1 MKTRIFAALLFWL
14 AAGTAHA
21 AGNHPEL
28 DWRVMDTAHFRVYY
42 YAQVSQT
49 ASVIAETAERV
60 YPRLR
65 EKYGYDLPLPVR
77 IVLDDTSDPL
87 NGAAYHDYTLFQY
100 EGQASV
106 TEFRAVHDWL
116 SDVVSHEMAH
126 LFSLRKANMFGGMVP
141 GLIASGID
149 SPSQGRMQVAATFFI
164 PNELTPHW
172 FAEGVAQVDSS
183 DLGHDRWDSLRDML
197 LRTAMLEGGDLTLG
211 QMGSLTDKN
220 YLQAEKVYNHGFAF
234 LRYLNAT
241 GGPGT
246 AQRIA
251 KEAGAKLTWDFREP
265 MAKVLG
271 GDPEATFEAWKA
283 ERMAADQAWLQTWS
297 ADLYEGD
304 FVVDDGFLTRRAA
317 VSPDGKLLAA
327 TSNGG
332 TDFPT
337 GDLFFYDVTADSK
350 ENVFSGV
357 GADPAWLPDG
367 SGVIVSSDQAV
378 DLQGNG
384 FNDLYLVTTRGKTHR
399 LTTRMRAQDPAVS
412 PDGKWVA
419 ATVGYDGARNVTLWP
434 WNGKKLGA
442 PRRLTRFRPGIE
454 AIHPRFS
461 PDGTQL
467 VFAVNVGG
475 TADLWFADVTTGTL
489 TPLTQT
495 PQEEME
501 PFFLDATTVAYVSDD
516 RTAFDLYT
524 VNLADRSRTRF
535 TTTVGGAFSPSA
547 DATHFYYS
555 VYHDES
561 FAVYRRPRTA
571 EATAPAD
578 PLAPIDEACFRA
590 DLERMTAPVPP
601 LAQSRAYWFDSL
613 PLKAYPEFVVD
624 DRSARAGATLA
635 WSDVLSKHEFE
646 LEALLG
652 QNQDYHLGYKNHQLA
667 PDFILDVSRYLR
679 RNRTVRG
686 VEVAKFDF
694 TFDAA
699 LAGMVYVY
707 GQNTAFALTETFKRI
722 DFGFPLDR
730 ELERGFEHAGEFT
743 YFDLAPNVDNDV
755 NPTGGREATFRV
767 GLNHTRVF
775 ETTGSV
781 LDGKY
786 NKQRFY
792 SWTGGYTEYLALP
805 GDSTLEAAVKGGYLT
820 RPVYPFDQLFLG
832 GRIFF
837 LRQGE
842 FQTDTSFP
850 GYPEFAVAGEK
861 LFLASLAYRFP
872 VWQGHAKAGPFAA
885 DSVYL
890 GVFGDAGNVLP
901 YNVPWK
907 AMWKLPEITCPPG
920 ERSCTMAQAQ
930 LRGLLRDYGAE
941 VRLKTILFD
950 SSAWN
955 SFARVAYGMDNPEKA
970 ERLRFY
976 VGLGVGY

>member
-1 MKTRIFAALLFWL
+1 MSRRLLFALLVWL
-14 AAGTAHA
+14 VAATAEA

-28 DWRVMDTAHFRVYY
+28 DWKVMDTAHFRVYY
-42 YAQVSQT
+42 YEQVSQT
-49 ASVIAETAERV
+49 AAVVAETAERV

-65 EKYGYDLPLPVR
+65 AKYGYDLPLPVR

-106 TEFRAVHDWL
+106 TEFRAVHDWQ
-116 SDVVSHEMAH
+116 SDVVTHEMAH

-149 SPSQGRMQVAATFFI
+149 SPSQERMQVAATFFI
-164 PNELTPHW
+164 PNEMTPHW

-183 DLGHDRWDSLRDML
+183 DLGFDRWDSLRDML
-197 LRTAMLEGGDLTLG
+197 LRTAMLEGGDLSLDE
-211 QMGSLTDKN
+211 MGSLTDKN

-234 LRYLNAT
+234 LRYLNER

-251 KEAGAKLTWDFREP
+251 AAAGGVLTWDFREP

-271 GDPEATFEAWKA
+271 SDPEAAFDDWKVA
-283 ERMAADQAWLQTWS
+283 RMAADLAWLQTWS

-304 FVVDDGFLTRRAA
+304 FLIDDGFLTRRAA
-317 VSPDGKLLAA
+317 VSPDGRTLAY

-332 TDFPT
+332 SDYPT
-337 GDLFFYDVTADSK
+337 GDLYFYNLTASTK
-350 ENVFSGV
+350 KAVFSGV
-357 GADPAWLPDG
+357 GAAPAWLPDG

-378 DLQGNG
+378 NLQGYG
-384 FNDLYLVTTRGKTHR
+384 YNDLYFVSRAGKRSR
-399 LTTRMRAQDPAVS
+399 LTTKMRAQDPAVS

-419 ATVGYDGARNVTLWP
+419 ATVGRDGARNLTLWP
-434 WNGKKLGA
+434 YDGKTLGE
-442 PRRLTRFRPGIE
+442 PRQLTRFRSGIE

-461 PDGTQL
+461 PDGARL
-467 VFAVNVGG
+467 VFAVNVSG
-475 TADLWFADVTTGTL
+475 TADLWLADVTTATL
-489 TPLTQT
+489 APLTQS

-516 RTAFDLYT
+516 RGAFDLYT
-524 VNLADRSRTRF
+524 VNLADRTRTRL

-547 DATHFYYS
+547 DAAFFYYA

-561 FAVYRRPRTA
+561 FALYRRRRGNHATHAA
-571 EATAPAD
+571 EALPPRDEARFQRDLARMTSPAA
-578 PLAPIDEACFRA
+578 PLAA
-590 DLERMTAPVPP
+590 
-601 LAQSRAYWFDSL
+601 SRDYWFDGL
-613 PLKAYPEFVVD
+613 PLKAYPEFVID
-624 DRSARAGATLA
+624 ARSARAGGTLA
-635 WSDVLSKHEFE
+635 WGDVLGKHEFE
-646 LEALLG
+646 IEVLLG
-652 QNQDYHLGYKNHQLA
+652 QSQDYHFGYKNHQLE

-686 VEVAKFDF
+686 VEVSKFDF

-699 LAGMVYVY
+699 MAGAVYVY
-707 GQNTAFALTETFKRI
+707 GNNVALALTETFRRI

-730 ELERGFEHAGEFT
+730 ELERGFEHAGELS
-743 YFDLAPNVDNDV
+743 YFELAPNVDNDI

-792 SWTGGYTEYLALP
+792 SWTGGYTEYLTLP
-805 GDSTLEAAVKGGYLT
+805 GDSTLEAGVKGGYLT

-872 VWQGHAKAGPFAA
+872 LWQGHAKAGPFAA

-901 YNVPWK
+901 HAVPWK
-907 AMWKLPEITCPPG
+907 EMWKKPAVTCPPG
-920 ERSCTMAQAQ
+920 ERSCTLAQAQ
-930 LRGLLRDYGAE
+930 LRGLLRDAGAE
-941 VRLKTILFD
+941 VRLKTIMFD
-950 SSAWN
+950 SSPWN
-955 SFARVAYGMDNPEKA
+955 SFVRVAYGFDNPEPK

-976 VGLGVGY
+976 VGLGIGY